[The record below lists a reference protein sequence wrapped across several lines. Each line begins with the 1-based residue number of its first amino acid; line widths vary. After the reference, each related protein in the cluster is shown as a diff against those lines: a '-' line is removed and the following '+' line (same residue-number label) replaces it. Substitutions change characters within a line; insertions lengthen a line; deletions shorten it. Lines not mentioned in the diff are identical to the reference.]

1 MKRSHPIRSAM
12 RVAVYGVAAAV
23 LWAAC
28 GASPVRAC
36 NTPVFRYATYNWPSA
51 PYYVF
56 YLRHG
61 PVPKEDEAI
70 NKSLDGLCR
79 AHPPA
84 NVVLAAVDVSNE
96 EEYKKL
102 PDIVK
107 KAYQS
112 HAQAQQPL
120 YLVFSPW
127 VLFYAWAAEPAA
139 GPSDKKAE
147 TPGERQPAPAA
158 LFAGRLDEKQVQAIV
173 DSPVRR
179 QLADLLKE
187 GNAAVLLILT
197 GPDEEANQQAEK
209 AVGEVLAMAAEGKF
223 PVSSGDDYT
232 LQGFLPGASEGG
244 PGDGWLGSSGA
255 SPQQSASGASLRSA
269 TSHPSDTSHPP
280 DNLKLAVLKL
290 SRTDPA
296 EKWLVDCLLSVEPDL
311 RETQYAKSPMVFAV
325 FGRGRVMLPLVG
337 KGITTANLADSVRFL
352 AGPCSCSISDQSAG
366 VDLLVRCDWDAVAE
380 ALAAKDPQSAGGP
393 LGYQEFLPNEAGE
406 GTEARAEAG
415 TDAQRWSG
423 AEAPSAGAPQPKAA
437 RPPLA
442 RRSPS
447 QPESQAMTGQAPA
460 ESGPPLGGVSDSFA
474 LEQAWKIGIWLAL
487 GAAVVLIAGLVLVA
501 RQRPN

>member
-1 MKRSHPIRSAM
+1 MKRSHPIRSAT
-12 RVAVYGVAAAV
+12 RVAVYGVAVAMFWAV
-23 LWAAC
+23 C
-28 GASPVRAC
+28 GVSLVRAC
-36 NTPVFRYATYNWPSA
+36 DTPVFRYAMYNWPSA

-56 YLRHG
+56 YLHHG
-61 PVPKEDEAI
+61 PVPKEDEAT
-70 NKSLDGLCR
+70 NKLLDGLCR

-84 NVVLAAVDVSNE
+84 NVVLAAIDVSNE

-107 KAYQS
+107 KTYQS
-112 HAQAQQPL
+112 HVEAQQPL
-120 YLVFSPW
+120 HLVFSPW
-127 VLFYAWAAEPAA
+127 VLFYAWAAEPPA
-139 GPSDKKAE
+139 GPADKKAE
-147 TPGERQPAPAA
+147 TPGEGHPAPAP
-158 LFAGRLDEKQVQAIV
+158 LLAGRLDEKQVQAIV

-179 QLADLLKE
+179 QLAGLLKD

-197 GPDEEANQQAEK
+197 GPNEDANRQAEK
-209 AVGEVLAMAAEGKF
+209 VVGEVTAMAAEGKF

-232 LQGFLPGASEGG
+232 LQGFLPGAPGKG
-244 PGDGWLGSSGA
+244 PGDGRRQA
-255 SPQQSASGASLRSA
+255 DSA
-269 TSHPSDTSHPP
+269 D
-280 DNLKLAVLKL
+280 DLKLAVLKL

-311 RETQYAKSPMVFAV
+311 RESQYAKSPMVFAV

-337 KGITTANLADSVRFL
+337 KGITTANLADCVRFL

-406 GTEARAEAG
+406 GTDATAEAG

-437 RPPLA
+437 SPPLA
-442 RRSPS
+442 RRSPP

-474 LEQAWKIGIWLAL
+474 LQQAWKIGIWLAL